1 MQRTNQMNTLQ
12 RITIFSVFFLC
23 LASFAQPVSFNYGD
37 ELTWNGEL
45 GQTVSI
51 QYNDRGTIKQIEG
64 SITKIRSKYI
74 DVAGKLIFITDILS
88 ISGSGTDAPTV
99 EETVSGDTPKQNTI
113 EQTLKPRKDGDLP
126 ITVFMLPMEGSVGET
141 MRATE
146 LKVLAQYIDENYG
159 PGQIIVLKVNSGGGY
174 GRTWSDIKDVI
185 FEIRENHRVI
195 AWIESAIS
203 AAAMTVY
210 CCDEMYYTS
219 LGEVGSCTGYQGSPT
234 NPLSPAGQQVMID
247 EMEIVLARSSRTP
260 YLAACMFRL
269 NKWLTYDKDPITGEI
284 TYYDTVGGEGEFS
297 LSTGNNITLSANQA
311 FDAGLCD
318 GIANTE
324 EELLALL
331 HLENAEINLHGE
343 ELFHSWEKSIQEFKD
358 TINDLTIEFQSGDQ
372 RTTPGKKRINSQIK
386 AGEKLLKWAKKLGE
400 IALYNGLDEDRVKMI
415 KREILNLRQ
424 ALQDADG

>member
-1 MQRTNQMNTLQ
+1 MNTLQ
-12 RITIFSVFFLC
+12 RFTIFSVLFLC
-23 LASFAQPVSFNYGD
+23 LSSFAQPVSFNYGD
-37 ELTWNGEL
+37 KLTWNGEL

-51 QYNDRGTIKQIEG
+51 QYNDRGTTKQIEG
-64 SITKIRSKYI
+64 TITKIRTKYI
-74 DVAGKLIFITDILS
+74 YIAGELIFITDILS
-88 ISGSGTDAPTV
+88 ISGSGTDAATV
-99 EETVSGDTPKQNTI
+99 QETVSGKTTKQTTTEKTSNP
-113 EQTLKPRKDGDLP
+113 LKDGDLP

-159 PGQIIVLKVNSGGGY
+159 PGQIIVLNVDSSGGY

-185 FEIRENHRVI
+185 FDIRENHRVI

-219 LGEVGSCTGYQGSPT
+219 LGEVGSCTGYRGSPT
-234 NPLSPAGQQVMID
+234 NPLSPADQQVMID

-269 NKWLTYDKDPITGEI
+269 HKWLTYDKDPITGEI
-284 TYYDTVGGEGEFS
+284 TYYDTVGGEGEFQ

-311 FDAGLCD
+311 FDAGLSD

-331 HLENAEINLHGE
+331 HLEGAEINRHGE
-343 ELFHSWEKSIQEFKD
+343 ELFHGWEKSIQEFKD
-358 TINDLTIEFQSGDQ
+358 TINDVFVEFQSGDP
-372 RTTPGKKRINSQIK
+372 RANTEKKLINSRIK

-400 IALYNGLDEDRVKMI
+400 IAENKGLTEDNVKRL
-415 KREILNLRQ
+415 KRQILDLKRQ
-424 ALQDADG
+424 LQTIDD